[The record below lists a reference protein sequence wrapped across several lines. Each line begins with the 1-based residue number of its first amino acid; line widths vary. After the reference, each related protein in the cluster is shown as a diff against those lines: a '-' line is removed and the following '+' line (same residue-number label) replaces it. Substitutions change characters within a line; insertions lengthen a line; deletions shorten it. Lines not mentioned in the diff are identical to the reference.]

1 MTSQRRRFITA
12 ADADRKCNGVVQ
24 RAQSHGLQLRQ
35 FTCLIESDVFV
46 SPEHRYAQ
54 GVAVSTFLN
63 DIESSPEWRAG
74 TRVVQGGRRGGLE
87 TAKATAGDRSACRAR
102 AKEIWARRPTLSTRA
117 VARVLISTGN
127 ISRKLST
134 VRGYIADLNPRKQSC

>member
-1 MTSQRRRFITA
+1 MTRQGRRFITA

-24 RAQSHGLQLRQ
+24 RARYNGLQLRQ

-46 SPEHRYAQ
+46 SPEYRYAQ
-54 GVAVSTFLN
+54 GGAASTVLN
-63 DIESSPEWRAG
+63 DFESSPEWRAG
-74 TRVVQGGRRGGLE
+74 RRVKEGGRLGGLE
-87 TAKATAGDRSACRAR
+87 KAKSSAGVRSACRAR

-127 ISRKLST
+127 ISCKLST